1 MASLDEQLRRIKTM
15 SSSDLRSEWQRLF
28 KTLPPKLSPELMR
41 LAVAHRLQERKLG
54 KLCPAVVR
62 DIRSSSGSRR
72 PQVKLK
78 PGTRL
83 VRSWNGRTVDV
94 LVAEDGYTFDDR
106 NFRSLSQIARQVTGT
121 PWSGPRFFGLKAAA
135 R

>member
-1 MASLDEQLRRIKTM
+1 MASVDEQLRRVKAM
-15 SSSDLRSEWQRLF
+15 SSSELKSEWQRLF
-28 KTLPPKLSPELMR
+28 KALPPRLSPELMR
-41 LAVAHRLQERKLG
+41 LAIAYKVQERKLG
-54 KLCPAVVR
+54 KLCPAVAR
-62 DIRSSSGSRR
+62 DVRSSAGVRR

-94 LVAEDGYTFDDR
+94 LVAEDGYIFDDR
-106 NFRSLSQIARQVTGT
+106 AFRSLSQIAREVTGT
-121 PWSGPRFFGLKAAA
+121 PWSGPRFFGLKASA

>member
-1 MASLDEQLRRIKTM
+1 MASLDEQLRRIKAM
-15 SSSDLRSEWQRLF
+15 SRSELKSEWQRLF
-28 KTLPPKLSPELMR
+28 KTLPPQLSPDLMR
-41 LAVAHRLQERKLG
+41 LAIAHRLQERKLG
-54 KLCPAVVR
+54 KLCPAVAR
-62 DIRSSSGSRR
+62 DVRSSADPRR

-94 LVAEDGYTFDDR
+94 LVVEDGYTFDDR
-106 NFRSLSQIARQVTGT
+106 TFRSLSQIARKVTGT
-121 PWSGPRFFGLKAAA
+121 SWSGPRFFGLGASI